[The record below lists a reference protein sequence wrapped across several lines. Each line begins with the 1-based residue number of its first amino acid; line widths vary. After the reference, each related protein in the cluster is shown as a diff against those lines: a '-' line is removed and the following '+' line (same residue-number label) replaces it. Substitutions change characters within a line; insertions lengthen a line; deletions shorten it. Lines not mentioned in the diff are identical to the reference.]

1 MKAFFKD
8 SEALLRN
15 PDYELV
21 AEDEKYFFVT
31 AGGQRVETDRLAK
44 ILWEFLPGTADEVA
58 LRAGADVNVSGRL
71 IREFLFLMVRAQL
84 VNMSALPATE
94 GTEERPNSVRSCLQA
109 GLIPAASGTPT
120 PGQEGV
126 SDGAKPGEKI
136 NKEPQDLVSVIVV
149 TLNGEEHIRQCL
161 DSVFRLTYPNIEVL
175 VVDNGSTDQTLPIIR
190 QRFARVRLFALE
202 KNLFYT
208 GGVNYGIQQARSD
221 YYLILNDDV
230 ELEPDSLS
238 RMLARMKSG
247 EDIGMVVPML
257 KYFHLRGFINGIGNH
272 IRNAGWGSDNFI
284 GFVDIGQFRDM
295 EEVPSACVSAVLVRR
310 RAVDEVGLIDVKYH
324 AYYEDVDWSFRFWLG
339 GWRILAAADA
349 VVYHKFGAYWKTM
362 GRKLKLAARNRLR
375 LVLKIFQGRN
385 KFVFIKQY
393 LREDIRNIL
402 SLLRKREFE
411 LVRAYVKAYFE
422 LAFSLP
428 DIFIKRK
435 RLMKRKLKGRQ
446 ETFVLMK
453 NPECFSLLSRDNHP
467 LLNVDAYFS
476 YYRGELKKLNEEKA

>member
-8 SEALLRN
+8 SEVLSRN

-71 IREFLFLMVRAQL
+71 IREILFLMVRAQL
-84 VNMSALPATE
+84 VKAEVGQLHDFPFSGLP
-94 GTEERPNSVRSCLQA
+94 
-109 GLIPAASGTPT
+109 SGVCSRLPFL
-120 PGQEGV
+120 E
-126 SDGAKPGEKI
+126 
-136 NKEPQDLVSVIVV
+136 KEPQDLVSIIVV

-190 QRFARVRLFALE
+190 QRFPRVQLFALE

-208 GGVNYGIQQARSD
+208 GGVNYGIQQARGD

-272 IRNAGWGSDNFI
+272 VRNAGWGSDNFI

-310 RAVDEVGLIDVKYH
+310 RAVEEVGLIDVKYL

-375 LVLKIFQGRN
+375 LVLKIFQGRT

-402 SLLRKREFE
+402 SLLRKREYE

-422 LAFSLP
+422 LVFSLP
-428 DIFIKRK
+428 DIFIKRR

-467 LLNVDAYFS
+467 LLNVDTYFS